1 MAGATGS
8 AGGASGAG
16 APEASLTPR
25 EREVLGQV
33 ARGHS
38 YAQIGEVLFISPKT
52 VENHVRN
59 ILAKLHLSRRH
70 ELIRWAV
77 DHGID

>member
-1 MAGATGS
+1 MSKGAAAGDD
-8 AGGASGAG
+8 
-16 APEASLTPR
+16 PESLTPR

-38 YAQIGEVLFISPKT
+38 YAEIGEALFISPKT

-77 DHGID
+77 DRGIS